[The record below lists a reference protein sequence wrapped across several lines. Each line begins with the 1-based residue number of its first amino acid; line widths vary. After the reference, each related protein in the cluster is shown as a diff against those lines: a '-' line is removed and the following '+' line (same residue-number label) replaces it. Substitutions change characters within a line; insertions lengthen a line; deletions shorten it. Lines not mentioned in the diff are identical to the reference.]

1 MQVQPPLKLHIRR
14 PLNVSDRS
22 YTHAEQYKRAHERK
36 LSLEHTYQQFWHYS
50 NGAVGAT
57 FVIKK

>member
-1 MQVQPPLKLHIRR
+1 MQVQLPLDLHVRG
-14 PLNVSDRS
+14 PLNASNRC
-22 YTHAEQYKRAHERK
+22 YMHAEQYKHAHERK
-36 LSLEHTYQQFWHYS
+36 LLLEHTYQQFWHYS